1 VWEIRVVVG
10 FDASQG
16 HSAQRS
22 FTVRGDAEYAE
33 QRRRELVELWGVTRV
48 DVTSEGAWMTVSDL
62 LDRYVRGP
70 HLWKPATVISHSSVV
85 RSVRADPIAG
95 RRLVTLTAGDVRG
108 AICRW
113 QETGVSVPTV
123 SGRWL
128 VVRSAMS
135 WAVAEGILQSNPLT
149 GMRGPPRPRPRLHH
163 SFPEVRQI
171 LRTAEC
177 DVEIAAVALAGEP
190 RSSVRLRTLFS
201 AEQALLLVRL
211 AADSGARRGELAALR
226 LGDLDGRVLT
236 IERAVSHGVLGS
248 TKSSRSRRLTLG
260 ATTVALIHDH
270 FGSWVER
277 GPVAEGDWLF
287 APTPSRETYM
297 TADALTHKFRRLGRS
312 AGVENPALHRLRHAV
327 ATHLVDED
335 KCRFRPPTPL
345 VAWNRWW
352 PVVF

>member
-1 VWEIRVVVG
+1 MWEIRVVVG
-10 FDASQG
+10 FDASQE

-22 FTVRGDAEYAE
+22 FTVRGDAEYADK
-33 QRRRELVELWGVTRV
+33 RRRELVELWGVTRV

-70 HLWKPATVISHSSVV
+70 HLRKPATVSSHSSVV

-113 QETGVSVPTV
+113 QETGVSVSTV
-123 SGRWL
+123 SGRWP

-135 WAVAEGILQSNPLT
+135 RAVAEGILQSNPLA

-171 LRTAEC
+171 LRTAES
-177 DVEIAAVALAGEP
+177 DVEIAAVGLAGEP
-190 RSSVRLRTLFS
+190 GSPVRLRTLFS
-201 AEQALLLVRL
+201 AEQALLLVRM

-248 TKSSRSRRLTLG
+248 TKSSRSRGLTLG
-260 ATTVALIHDH
+260 ATTVALIHAH
-270 FGSWVER
+270 FDSWVER
-277 GPVAEGDWLF
+277 GSVAEGDWLF
-287 APTPSRETYM
+287 APTPSRESYM
-297 TADALTHKFRRLGRS
+297 TADALTHKFRRLGRAAGSRIRRCIVS
-312 AGVENPALHRLRHAV
+312 A
-327 ATHLVDED
+327 
-335 KCRFRPPTPL
+335 TP
-345 VAWNRWW
+345 
-352 PVVF
+352 